1 MAEVEPTM
9 GRPYCKKQ
17 QESEQADERR
27 PYEMTAHN
35 FSLRACNRCY
45 ARYNELL
52 SQGFLAAMP
61 PRCHAHAGKRPSGRW
76 ALAPFTGRP
85 GDMNSLLAKGG
96 SSPPADHR
104 DSRDLARETR

>member
-17 QESEQADERR
+17 QESEQADERW

-61 PRCHAHAGKRPSGRW
+61 PRVTCTPANVQADAGQSERRLIN
-76 ALAPFTGRP
+76 A
-85 GDMNSLLAKGG
+85 
-96 SSPPADHR
+96 SSDR
-104 DSRDLARETR
+104 R

>member
-1 MAEVEPTM
+1 M

-27 PYEMTAHN
+27 PHEMTAHN

-61 PRCHAHAGKRPSGRW
+61 PGVMRTLANVQADAGRW
-76 ALAPFTGRP
+76 LH
-85 GDMNSLLAKGG
+85 SLVG
-96 SSPPADHR
+96 PA
-104 DSRDLARETR
+104 T